1 MARNA
6 KMGALKDLA
15 DMLLPD
21 LLEDFDEEKKK
32 KKKEFEEKED
42 SEVFES
48 EKDESIPFKKI
59 ESTEIKQRIVNFSL
73 SNIMASRPSHKKGK
87 RSKKS

>member
-21 LLEDFDEEKKK
+21 LLEDFEEEKKK
-32 KKKEFEEKED
+32 KKKEVEEED

-59 ESTEIKQRIVNFSL
+59 ESTESKPRIVNFSL
-73 SNIMASRPSHKKGK
+73 SKVMASRPSHKKGK